1 MPDLFSALD
10 NFPEYNLAIV
20 VYLGGSLL
28 VLWLWYF
35 IAKAIPRPFGGM
47 SWIFLFALLLSPTI
61 TEGANAQI
69 APAIV
74 GLLFGVLTDEKQ
86 LIWNNLIPILFVS
99 ALGFFLGYLWNKYQ
113 EYRQLPAAERQDIP
127 TK

>member
-1 MPDLFSALD
+1 MFSWLD
-10 NFPEYNLAIV
+10 NIPEYNIAV
-20 VYLGGSLL
+20 SVYLGGSLI

-35 IAKAIPRPFGGM
+35 IARALPRPIGGM
-47 SWIFLFALLLSPTI
+47 SWILLFALLLSPTI
-61 TEGANAQI
+61 SEGSNAKI

-74 GLLFGVLTDEKQ
+74 GLLFGFLTDEKR

-113 EYRQLPAAERQDIP
+113 QYRQP
-127 TK
+127 TIEN